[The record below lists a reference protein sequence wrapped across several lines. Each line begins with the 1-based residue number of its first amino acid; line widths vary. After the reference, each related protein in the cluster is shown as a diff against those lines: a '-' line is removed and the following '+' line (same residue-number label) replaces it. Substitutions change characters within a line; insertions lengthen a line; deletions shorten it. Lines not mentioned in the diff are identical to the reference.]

1 MPVDLAERYCRSRRA
16 VREVAPT
23 LASAL
28 GVRRPSGCSCDPIS
42 EVEDERR
49 EALDGRPAA
58 RALVFCPD
66 ALGEMLLSRDLLLAR
81 RVGGLA
87 PLRVGMLAETPPK
100 TPVCFASMFSGLA
113 PEAHGI
119 RRYERP
125 VLSCDTLFDSLARG
139 GSRVAIVAVE
149 GSSIDIIFRGRDLEY
164 HALPGDR
171 EVAACACGILARDG
185 ADFVLAYQQRYD
197 DLLHGRGGPFSRDA
211 LEAAADHVSDFAGLS
226 RAMEQG
232 WGDFD
237 RLLLFAPD
245 HGAHALA
252 DGRGDHCDDIPDD
265 MEITHFWGFRK
276 ARGETDA

>member
-1 MPVDLAERYCRSRRA
+1 VEEER
-16 VREVAPT
+16 
-23 LASAL
+23 L
-28 GVRRPSGCSCDPIS
+28 G
-42 EVEDERR
+42 
-49 EALDGRPAA
+49 ALDGRRAA

-66 ALGEMLLSRDLLLAR
+66 ALGRMLLSRDPRLAR
-81 RVGGLA
+81 VVVGLA
-87 PLRVGMLAETPPK
+87 PLSVGMLAETPPK
-100 TPVCFASMFSGLA
+100 TPVCFASMFTGLS

-125 VLSCDTLFDSLARG
+125 VLSCETLFDSLARE

-164 HALPGDR
+164 HSLPGDR

-197 DLLHGRGGPFSRDA
+197 DLLHGPGGPFSADA
-211 LEAAADHVSDFAGLS
+211 LGAAADHASDFSGLS

-232 WGDFD
+232 WGEFD

-245 HGAHALA
+245 HGAHALP

-265 MEITHFWGFRK
+265 MEITHFWGFR
-276 ARGETDA
+276 RGRGRMADSGSCPDRPDRVI